1 MSVDNYTQL
10 GAAAIASSVRAG
22 DMSPTETIRASFK
35 RANEIGAG
43 PDQLNIFLHA
53 NEKASVSEAEEIQKR
68 VENAADVGVLAGVPI
83 AIKDNIASL
92 GLPTTCGSRILRG
105 YVSPFEATAITRLRA
120 NGAMIVAK
128 TNMDEFAMGSSTE
141 NSAFGPTRN
150 PLDVRC
156 VPGGS
161 SGGSAAAVAAGITPI
176 ALGSETGGSVRQPAA
191 FCGVVGVKPT
201 YGRVSRY
208 GLVAFASS
216 LDQIGVIGR
225 TVDDAALG
233 LECIAGFDK
242 MDSTSSDADVPIYRL
257 AVLGKPARDA
267 RDARD
272 PDTEAMRIGRIPV
285 PPPPPPGETT
295 LRGVVIGKP
304 KEYFPD
310 SLDTTMKDV
319 CERALDRLR
328 SMGATI
334 RDISLPQSSLAIPV
348 YYILAPAEASSNL
361 ARFDGVRY
369 GLRVESG
376 KGLKGMYEATRS
388 EGFGREVTRRILLG
402 TYVLSAGYY
411 DAYYKKAQAVRTLI
425 ADDFR
430 AVFSSGVHAI
440 FTPTTPTPAFPIG
453 AISDPYEMYLNDIF
467 TVTAN
472 LAGVPAISV
481 PIGRVRRLPVGGQI
495 ITAHFDEYGMFR
507 VAYALEAALGNEAHQ

>member
-1 MSVDNYTQL
+1 LTIDEYTRL
-10 GAAAIASSVRAG
+10 GAAEISASVRAG
-22 DMSPTETIRASFK
+22 ENTPSALVNAAFDRAD
-35 RANEIGAG
+35 AINAG
-43 PDQLNIFLHA
+43 RDGLNIFLYSDRDA
-53 NEKASVSEAEEIQKR
+53 CCKEADLISGRLEKATDI
-68 VENAADVGVLAGVPI
+68 GVLAGVPV

-92 GLPTTCGSRILRG
+92 GLPTTCGSRILKD

-120 NGAMIVAK
+120 NGAIIVAK

-150 PLDVRC
+150 PHDVRC

-216 LDQIGVIGR
+216 LDQIGVLGR
-225 TVDDAALG
+225 TVDDDALA
-233 LECIAGFDK
+233 LETIAGFDK
-242 MDSTSSDADVPIYRL
+242 MDSTSSDADVPIYRV
-257 AVLGKPARDA
+257 AALGKPAPSSRE
-267 RDARD
+267 
-272 PDTEAMRIGRIPV
+272 PDTEAMRIGRSPV
-285 PPPPPPGETT
+285 PLPPPPSEAT
-295 LRGVVIGKP
+295 LKGVVIGKP
-304 KEYFPD
+304 KEYFPE
-310 SLDTTMKDV
+310 SLDQAIRELCD
-319 CERALDRLR
+319 RAFEKFRW
-328 SMGATI
+328 MGATI
-334 RDISLPQSSLAIPV
+334 REVSLPRSPLAIPV
-348 YYILAPAEASSNL
+348 YYIIAPAEASSNL

-369 GLRVESG
+369 GLRVDPS
-376 KGLKGMYEATRS
+376 KGLRAMYDATRS
-388 EGFGREVTRRILLG
+388 EGFGPEVTRRVLLG

-430 AVFSSGVHAI
+430 SVFAAGVHAI
-440 FTPTTPTPAFPIG
+440 FTPTTPTPAFQVG

-472 LAGVPAISV
+472 LAGVPAMSV
-481 PIGRVRRLPVGGQI
+481 PIGRVRNLPVGGQI
-495 ITAHFDEYGMFR
+495 ITPHFDEYSMFR
-507 VAYALEAALGNEAHQ
+507 VGYALEAALGADAHR

>member
-1 MSVDNYTQL
+1 LSNASFDKL

-22 DMSPTETIRASFK
+22 DVSPSEMVRASFE
-35 RANEIGAG
+35 RAREIGAG
-43 PDQLNIFLHA
+43 PDGLNIYLHSDEA
-53 NEKASVSEAEEIQKR
+53 ASLEEAEAIRER
-68 VENAADVGVLAGVPI
+68 AGNAADAGVLAGVPV

-92 GLPTTCGSRILRG
+92 GLPTTCGSRILAG
-105 YVSPFEATAITRLRA
+105 YVSPFEATAISRLRA
-120 NGAMIVAK
+120 HGALIVAK

-141 NSAFGPTRN
+141 NSAYGPTRN

-161 SGGSAAAVAAGITPI
+161 SGGSAAAVAAGIVPL

-216 LDQIGVIGR
+216 LDQIGVLGR

-233 LECIAGFDK
+233 LETIAGYDK
-242 MDSTSSDADVPIYRL
+242 LDSTSSDEDVPIYRL
-257 AVLGKPARDA
+257 AAVGKSGSDA
-267 RDARD
+267 KGPDA
-272 PDTEAMRIGRIPV
+272 ESIRIGRSPV
-285 PPPPPPGETT
+285 PPPPSPSAAT
-295 LRGVVIGKP
+295 LEGVVIGKP

-310 SLDTTMKDV
+310 SLDANIRDL
-319 CERALDRLR
+319 CERSLDRFR

-334 RDISLPQSSLAIPV
+334 RDISLPRSPLAIPV

-369 GLRVESG
+369 GLRVDPG
-376 KGLKGMYEATRS
+376 KGLKAMYEATRS
-388 EGFGREVTRRILLG
+388 QGFGPEVTRRVLLG

-411 DAYYKKAQAVRTLI
+411 DAYYKKAQAVRTFI

-430 AVFSSGVHAI
+430 SVFASGVNAI
-440 FTPTTPTPAFPIG
+440 FTPTTPTPAFPVG

-472 LAGVPAISV
+472 LAGVPAMSV

-495 ITAHFDEYGMFR
+495 IAAHFDEYTMFR
-507 VAYALEAALGNEAHQ
+507 LAYALEAALGAEAHQ